1 VGEVLSYQLVL
12 TLDVTFKISEVRNLH
27 VCTL

>member
-1 VGEVLSYQLVL
+1 VLSYQLVL